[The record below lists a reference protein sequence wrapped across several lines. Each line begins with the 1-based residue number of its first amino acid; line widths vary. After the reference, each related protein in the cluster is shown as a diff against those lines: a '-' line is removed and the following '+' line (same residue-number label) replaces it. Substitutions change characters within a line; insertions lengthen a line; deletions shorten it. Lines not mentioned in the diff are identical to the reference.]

1 MKEFELNSMLEHPA
15 ILLLGKRRVGKSYC
29 CRDIV
34 YNEFYK
40 NRKYKFFILIS
51 PTAFLND
58 DYNFLPD
65 EYKFEKFSTLLLQKL
80 FKRQD
85 DLKKKY
91 KNKGD
96 FNLLLIL
103 DDVVGLSNQEQSKL
117 LATIL
122 LSGRHR
128 RISIILSLQYLFT
141 KEMSKSCRDCL
152 DYAFIFPQSNTENI
166 KAISQQWLGG
176 SKEKEKE
183 GFDIINKVPDIDS
196 HRILIIDNTKI
207 SSMNDNL
214 YHYTANEIPKMALI
228 KKV

>member
-1 MKEFELNSMLEHPA
+1 MEEFKLDKMVKHPA
-15 ILLLGKRRVGKSYC
+15 ILLLGKRRVGKSYLC
-29 CRDIV
+29 KDIV

-40 NRKYKFFILIS
+40 NRKYKFYILIS
-51 PTAFLND
+51 PTAFLNE
-58 DYNFLPD
+58 DYSFIPD
-65 EYKFEKFSTLLLQKL
+65 EWKFERFSTLLLQKL

-96 FNLLLIL
+96 FNTLLIL
-103 DDVVGLSNQEQSKL
+103 DDVVGLSNAQQSKL

-128 RISIILSLQYLFT
+128 NISIILSLQYLFT
-141 KEMSKSCRDCL
+141 KEMSKSYRDCL

-166 KAISQQWLGG
+166 KAVCQQWLGG

-183 GFDIINKVPDIDS
+183 GYDIIKKVPDIKS
-196 HRILIIDNTKI
+196 HRILVIDNTQI
-207 SSMNDNL
+207 SAENDNL
-214 YHYTANEIPKMALI
+214 YHYTAEEIPKNALI
-228 KKV
+228 KKQ

>member
-1 MKEFELNSMLEHPA
+1 MNSFKLENMLEHPA
-15 ILLLGKRRVGKSYC
+15 ILLLGKRRVGKSFC

-51 PTAFLND
+51 PTAFLNN
-58 DYNFLPD
+58 DYDFLPD
-65 EYKFEKFSTLLLQKL
+65 EWKFEKFSTLLLQKL

-96 FNLLLIL
+96 FNTLLIL
-103 DDVVGLSNQEQSKL
+103 DDVVGLTNQEQSKL
-117 LATIL
+117 LSHVL

-128 RISIILSLQYLFT
+128 RLSIILSLQYLFT

-166 KAISQQWLGG
+166 KAVCQQWLGG

-183 GFDIINKVPDIDS
+183 GYQIIKKIPNIET
-196 HRILIIDNTKI
+196 HRILVIDNTKI
-207 SSMNDNL
+207 SDKNDNL
-214 YHYTANEIPKMALI
+214 YNYIAKEIPKKAEI
-228 KKV
+228 KKT

>member
-1 MKEFELNSMLEHPA
+1 MELFNLNDMVEHPA
-15 ILLLGKRRVGKSYC
+15 ILLLGKRRVGKSYLAK
-29 CRDIV
+29 DIV

-40 NRKYKFFILIS
+40 NRKYKFYILIS

-58 DYNFLPD
+58 DYDFIPD
-65 EYKFEKFSTLLLQKL
+65 EWKFEKFSTILLQKL

-96 FNLLLIL
+96 FNTLLIL
-103 DDVVGLSNQEQSKL
+103 DDVVGLSNSEQSKL

-152 DYAFIFPQSNTENI
+152 DYGFIFPQSNTENI
-166 KAISQQWLGG
+166 KAVVQQWLGG

-183 GFDIINKVPDIDS
+183 GYEIVKNIPDIKK
-196 HRILIIDNTKI
+196 HQILVIDNTQI
-207 SSMNDNL
+207 SAENDNL
-214 YHYTANEIPKMALI
+214 YRYIADEIPKKALI
-228 KKV
+228 KKQ